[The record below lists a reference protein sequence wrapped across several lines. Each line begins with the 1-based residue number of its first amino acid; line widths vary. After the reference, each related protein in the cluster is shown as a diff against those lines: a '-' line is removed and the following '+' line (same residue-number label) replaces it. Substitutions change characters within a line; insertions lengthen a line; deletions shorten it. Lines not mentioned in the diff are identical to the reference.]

1 VLASAILVVSDQL
14 ISPAV
19 ARFARGERDE
29 IEITGLPIC
38 CLEIFGQ
45 SVLERTVA
53 RLQQAGIHAISVITG
68 ANVVSPRHDLNLE
81 IILTGRADDRWAIA
95 ERTVKEHAEREV
107 EQILLLEM
115 GPYLECD
122 LAEALQ
128 FHRAKRNL
136 LTQLRDSQ
144 QGLDGWIVNAAVV
157 RMSALSCILPFSE
170 DSGLDHPVSYL
181 TRGYVNRL
189 ADAHDLRRLVVDAFL
204 ERCAIRPRG
213 RQVRPG
219 IWMEDGARVHR
230 SARITAPAYL
240 GRSVKVKTSAVVARF
255 SNVERNCRIGAGTV
269 VDSASILAY
278 TALGRGLDVSHAVVD
293 GNEFVDLTSDLTVRI
308 DDPKLVRGTRLL
320 RRAVPEHQPER
331 VEATTPRDEGSQAK
345 PLADFSRTGVRLSEV
360 FRDGI

>member
-1 VLASAILVVSDQL
+1 MPASAILVVSDQL

-53 RLQQAGIHAISVITG
+53 RLQQAGIHAISEITG
-68 ANVVSPRHDLNLE
+68 ANVVSPRPDRNLE
-81 IILTGRADDRWAIA
+81 IILTGRSDDRWAIA

-136 LTQLRDSQ
+136 LTQLRASQ
-144 QGLDGWIVNAAVV
+144 QGLDCWIVNAAVV
-157 RMSALSCILPFSE
+157 RMSRNCILPFGA
-170 DSGLDHPVSYL
+170 DSQFGRSVPYL

-219 IWMEDGARVHR
+219 IWMEDDARVHR

-331 VEATTPRDEGSQAK
+331 VEATTPRDEGFQAE